1 MDSIIPMNWV
11 ISIFNKLYIDSRIS
25 IMHIIKT
32 SFWILCRYCLNSISF
47 QLISLYSS
55 EKIIINDRKRVNDR
69 GELRWQEKSYK
80 CNLITISIISQTSA
94 SSTQRKLSSSF
105 LMALVLSGTPQFLG
119 QLDGKTDVSNL
130 AGRSLILT
138 ERDYSKKSP
147 HSILHKAA
155 SVGFRSRQGKLF
167 SSASTDDSVEQQSA
181 DTKLTSGKHVK
192 QKFQLSQ
199 LWGTKVRDV
208 MWWQID
214 LCLNYAL
221 KYHS

>member
-1 MDSIIPMNWV
+1 MQFNYNFNYFPNLSFKHPTETV
-11 ISIFNKLYIDSRIS
+11 FLIFNG
-25 IMHIIKT
+25 T
-32 SFWILCRYCLNSISF
+32 CPFRYPPIP
-47 QLISLYSS
+47 
-55 EKIIINDRKRVNDR
+55 
-69 GELRWQEKSYK
+69 G
-80 CNLITISIISQTSA
+80 TI
-94 SSTQRKLSSSF
+94 
-105 LMALVLSGTPQFLG
+105 GWE
-119 QLDGKTDVSNL
+119 TDVSNL

-208 MWWQID
+208 M
-214 LCLNYAL
+214 
-221 KYHS
+221 